1 MKKKLPSQKDIP
13 TPIERAVHT
22 AGLKFQ
28 KSNRRLAPSWT
39 ELAEQVGI
47 SVSTVSG
54 AMKGLKLKEMADYD
68 PRVRRSAV
76 FY

>member
-22 AGLKFQ
+22 AGK
-28 KSNRRLAPSWT
+28 KLAEGQPRMCPSWT
-39 ELAEQVGI
+39 EIAEQVGI

-54 AMKGLKLKEMADYD
+54 AMAGAE
-68 PRVRRSAV
+68 V
-76 FY
+76 